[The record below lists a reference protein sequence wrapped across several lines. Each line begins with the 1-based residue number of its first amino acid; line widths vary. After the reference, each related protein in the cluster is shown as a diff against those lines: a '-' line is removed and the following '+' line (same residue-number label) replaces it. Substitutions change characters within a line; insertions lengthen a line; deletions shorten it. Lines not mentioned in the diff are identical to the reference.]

1 MILSVLYYSLSALLL
16 LIAGAY
22 LYIAGTF
29 PMGMNLYLFIAGACI
44 FMFLRLFIKR
54 MCDAFLFAETF
65 QHEFTH
71 MAFAYL
77 TFVRVYDFS
86 SSLRRGGHIKTNRV
100 NLILTLSPYTVPL
113 FPILIGLLCFIVKA
127 MYVKPLIVILGF
139 AMMQYFFTLI
149 KDISAGDQPDLKV
162 YGKLRS
168 RVLIL
173 LCALNTLLY
182 SYLILVNSF
191 SIVYRMP
198 VYVIKELMH

>member
-22 LYIAGTF
+22 LYIARAF
-29 PMGMNLYLFIAGACI
+29 PLSINLYLFISGACI
-44 FMFLRLFIKR
+44 FMFMRLFVKKMR
-54 MCDAFLFAETF
+54 ETFLFAETF

-71 MAFAYL
+71 MIFAYL

-100 NLILTLSPYTVPL
+100 NMILTLSPYTVPL
-113 FPILIGLLCFIVKA
+113 FPILTGLLCFIVKNL
-127 MYVKPLIVILGF
+127 YVKPLIVILGF
-139 AMMQYFFTLI
+139 TMMQYFFALI
-149 KDISAGDQPDLKV
+149 KDISTGDQPDLRV
-162 YGKLRS
+162 YGKMRS
-168 RVLIL
+168 RALIM

-198 VYVIKELMH
+198 VYLIKELLH